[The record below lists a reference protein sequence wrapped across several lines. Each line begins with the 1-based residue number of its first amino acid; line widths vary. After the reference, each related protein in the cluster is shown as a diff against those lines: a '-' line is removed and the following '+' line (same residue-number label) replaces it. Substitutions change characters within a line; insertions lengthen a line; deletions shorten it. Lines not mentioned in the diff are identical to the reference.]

1 MTRFLLAEVMTAAQ
15 SGQVVSFPTDTLPAL
30 AVQPE
35 QAPKIYQLKQR
46 PPEKPLILMAATAA
60 ELWSFA
66 QGSPA
71 EQEQWQA
78 IADRYWP
85 GALTLVL
92 PASDRLPAAVNPLDR
107 RSIGLRIPD
116 CAIARQILAATGP
129 LATTSANRS
138 GQPALLDPEAIALEF
153 PEVAVL
159 AEDPWPAP
167 SGLASTVVRWQPE
180 GQWQVLRQGS
190 IVLGEA

>member
-1 MTRFLLAEVMTAAQ
+1 MARFSLAEVITAAQ
-15 SGQVVSFPTDTLPAL
+15 SGQVISFPTDTLPAL

-35 QAPKIYQLKQR
+35 QAAKIYQLKQR
-46 PPEKPLILMAATAA
+46 PPEKPLILMAAH
-60 ELWSFA
+60 LDQLLSSA
-66 QGSPA
+66 QGTA
-71 EQEQWQA
+71 VERVQWQA
-78 IADRYWP
+78 IANQYWP

-107 RSIGLRIPD
+107 SSIGLRIPD
-116 CAIARQILAATGP
+116 CAIARQILAETGP

-138 GQPALLDPEAIALEF
+138 GQPALLDPDAIAAEF

-167 SGLASTVVRWQPE
+167 SGLASTVVRWQPD

-190 IVLGEA
+190 IRLGEG

>member
-1 MTRFLLAEVMTAAQ
+1 MARFSLAEVITAAQ
-15 SGQVVSFPTDTLPAL
+15 SGQVISFPTDTLPAL

-35 QAPKIYQLKQR
+35 QAAKIYQLKQR
-46 PPEKPLILMAATAA
+46 PPEKPLILMAAH
-60 ELWSFA
+60 LDQLLSYA
-66 QGSPA
+66 QGTA
-71 EQEQWQA
+71 VERVQWQA
-78 IADRYWP
+78 IANQYWP

-107 RSIGLRIPD
+107 SSIGLRIPD
-116 CAIARQILAATGP
+116 CAIARQILAETGP

-138 GQPALLDPEAIALEF
+138 GQPALLDPDAIAAEF

-167 SGLASTVVRWQPE
+167 SGLASTVVRWQPD

-190 IVLGEA
+190 IQLGEG

>member
-1 MTRFLLAEVMTAAQ
+1 MVRLSLAAVSAAAQ
-15 SGQVVSFPTDTLPAL
+15 AGQVVSFPTDTLPAL
-30 AVQPE
+30 AVQPD
-35 QAPKIYQLKQR
+35 QAAQIYRLKQR
-46 PPEKPLILMAATAA
+46 PSEKPLILMAATAA
-60 ELWSFA
+60 ELWQYA
-66 QGSPA
+66 QGSA
-71 EQEQWQA
+71 DEQAQWQA

-92 PASDRLPAAVNPLDR
+92 PASDRLPVAVNPLDR
-107 RSIGLRIPD
+107 SSIGLRIPA
-116 CAIARQILAATGP
+116 CAIARQILAETGP

-138 GQPALLDPEAIALEF
+138 GEPALLDPDAVATEF

-167 SGLASTVVRWQPE
+167 SGLASTVVRWQAD

-190 IVLGEA
+190 IILSKA

>member
-1 MTRFLLAEVMTAAQ
+1 MARFSLVEVITAAQ
-15 SGQVVSFPTDTLPAL
+15 SGQVISFPTDTLPAL

-35 QAPKIYQLKQR
+35 QAARIYQLKQR
-46 PPEKPLILMAATAA
+46 PPEKPLILMAAH
-60 ELWSFA
+60 LDQLLSYA
-66 QGSPA
+66 QGTA
-71 EQEQWQA
+71 VECVQWQA
-78 IADRYWP
+78 IANQYWP

-107 RSIGLRIPD
+107 SSIGLRIPD
-116 CAIARQILAATGP
+116 CAIARQILAETGP

-138 GQPALLDPEAIALEF
+138 GQPALLDPDAIAAEF

-167 SGLASTVVRWQPE
+167 SGLASTVVRWQPD

-190 IVLGEA
+190 IQLGEG

>member
-1 MTRFLLAEVMTAAQ
+1 MARFSLAEVITAAQ
-15 SGQVVSFPTDTLPAL
+15 SGQVISFPTDTLPAL

-35 QAPKIYQLKQR
+35 QAAKIYQLKQR
-46 PPEKPLILMAATAA
+46 PPKKPLILMAAH
-60 ELWSFA
+60 LDQLLSYA
-66 QGSPA
+66 QGTA
-71 EQEQWQA
+71 VERVQWQA
-78 IADRYWP
+78 IANQYWP

-107 RSIGLRIPD
+107 SSIGLRIPD
-116 CAIARQILAATGP
+116 CAIARQILAETGP

-138 GQPALLDPEAIALEF
+138 GQPALLDPDAIAAEF

-167 SGLASTVVRWQPE
+167 SGMASTVVRWQPD

-190 IVLGEA
+190 IRLGEG

>member
-1 MTRFLLAEVMTAAQ
+1 MARFSLAEVITAAQ
-15 SGQVVSFPTDTLPAL
+15 SGQVISFPTDTLPAL

-35 QAPKIYQLKQR
+35 QAARIYQLKQR
-46 PPEKPLILMAATAA
+46 PPEKPLILMAAH
-60 ELWSFA
+60 LDQLLSYA
-66 QGSPA
+66 QGTA
-71 EQEQWQA
+71 VERVQWQA
-78 IADRYWP
+78 IANQYWP

-92 PASDRLPAAVNPLDR
+92 PASDRLSAAVNPLDR
-107 RSIGLRIPD
+107 SSIGLRIPD
-116 CAIARQILAATGP
+116 CAIARQILAETGP

-138 GQPALLDPEAIALEF
+138 GQPALLDPDAIAAEF

-167 SGLASTVVRWQPE
+167 SGLASTVVRWQPD

-190 IVLGEA
+190 IRLGED